1 MIYSICNLWYILS
14 FLDNGKKEFPTLGL
28 TTYGKVATT
37 TTTQTKAV
45 SQKPH
50 AANQAHTQLGK

>member
-1 MIYSICNLWYILS
+1 MVESKYNKMMQI

-28 TTYGKVATT
+28 TAYSKVATT

-50 AANQAHTQLGK
+50 AANQA